1 MSIDT
6 EAPPISPSIVGQ
18 HIDAA
23 SAALAMQNA
32 DGLLLF
38 RETNILA
45 FAGVPLGPSDRLI
58 CALLSRDG
66 GIAFIV
72 PAFEA
77 EMAGGLPPGGRLV
90 PWEEHEDP
98 YAAVARGAAELG
110 IERGRILLDGY
121 TWLDAHRRLKAA
133 LPKATL
139 DPDHGLIE
147 RIRIVKSD
155 EEIDAIRAGCEDTG
169 KIFPLVR
176 DRLRPGVCESELAA
190 ELLTKL
196 RAAGVQPVG
205 ELFQG
210 GPSASVP
217 HKPTGRRTF
226 CDGEAVIV
234 DFWCRHEGYFGDMTR
249 TFALGRPDDEVRRA
263 YRLVRDAQRA
273 AIARI
278 RPGAPC
284 EEIDRTA
291 RSLIEAGGL
300 GKYFCH
306 RLGHGIGLDIH
317 EPPYLVGGNTLRLE
331 PGMCVTVEPG
341 VYVPGRFG
349 IRIEDVV
356 VVTAEGCEV
365 LSGSIRTDFSNF
377 E

>member
-1 MSIDT
+1 MSIET
-6 EAPPISPSIVGQ
+6 ESPPISPSIVSQ

-23 SAALAMQNA
+23 AAALVEQKA

-66 GIAFIV
+66 EIAFVV

-77 EMAGGLPPGGRLV
+77 EMAGGLPPGSRLV

-110 IERGRILLDGY
+110 IECGRTLLDGY
-121 TWLDAHRRLKAA
+121 TWVDAHRQIEKA
-133 LPKATL
+133 LPKASL
-139 DPDHGLIE
+139 EVDSGVIE
-147 RIRIVKSD
+147 RIRILKSW
-155 EEIDAIRAGCEDTG
+155 EEIDALRAACEDAG

-176 DRLRPGVCESELAA
+176 DRLRPGVSEVDLAA
-190 ELLTKL
+190 DILAKV

-217 HKPTGRRTF
+217 HKPTGRRQF
-226 CDGEAVIV
+226 SDGDAVIV
-234 DFWCRHEGYFGDMTR
+234 DFWCRREGYFGDMTR
-249 TFALGRPDDEVRRA
+249 TFALGRPDDEVCRA

-273 AIARI
+273 AIGRI
-278 RPGAPC
+278 RPGVAC

-317 EPPYLVGGNTLRLE
+317 EPPYLVGGNKLRLE

-356 VVTAEGCEV
+356 VVTDDGCEV
-365 LSGSIRTDFSNF
+365 LSGAIPTDFSNF
-377 E
+377 D